1 MAGSINK
8 VILVGNL
15 GRDPEIRES
24 EWGRACN
31 LNIATSESWKDKQ
44 SGERKTK
51 TEWHKVVIY
60 NEGLVGVAERFLQK
74 GSTVYIE
81 GQLQTRSYDKD
92 GETRYITEIVLQKYR
107 GELTML
113 GKKDSPDGEYQA
125 PIAPSIKKIETD
137 DDFDF

>member
-1 MAGSINK
+1 MSDTNHQR
-8 VILVGNL
+8 
-15 GRDPEIRES
+15 GRQTRSNRSQISQGQARQ
-24 EWGRACN
+24 
-31 LNIATSESWKDKQ
+31 I
-44 SGERKTK
+44 ERKTK

-92 GETRYITEIVLQKYR
+92 GETRYVTEIVLQKYK

-113 GKKDSPDGEYQA
+113 GKKDSPDGGYHA
-125 PIAPSIKKIETD
+125 PIAPSMRKIETD